1 MNMVELLD
9 ELLDKREKQNIQA
22 ERHKQSRDRL
32 NDETRGWVDKRDRL
46 NSEVR
51 KLIEQATKHRMERDR
66 LNEEVKK
73 VKAQRDEWN
82 RKVNELAERLTR
94 LKREN
99 APKGAASVG
108 LLKKKLKAMEFQQM
122 TSVLSPDKE
131 RELIDAMSH
140 LQAEIREKEKLLEE
154 NEEIKAAIRDSKEA
168 KKTAEAHHKQV
179 EELAQKAQDEHDAM
193 MKIYEQSDALRK
205 EADRAQED
213 FIKTKL
219 AADEEHKRHIE
230 LIRQVHD
237 YDKIIAGI
245 RQKQSGGRVT
255 KDEVTVKQEAEAIY
269 ERFKKGEKLSTE
281 DLMTLQKSGYL

>member
-1 MNMVELLD
+1 MVELLD

-22 ERHKQSRDRL
+22 ERHKQQRDRL
-32 NDETRGWVDKRDRL
+32 NEETRHCVERRDKL

-73 VKAQRDEWN
+73 VKALRDEWN
-82 RKVNELAERLTR
+82 HRVNEFAERLTR
-94 LKREN
+94 LKKEN

-108 LLKKKLKAMEFQQM
+108 LLKKRLKAMEFQQM

-131 RELIDAMSH
+131 RELIDAMSR
-140 LQAEIREKEKLLEE
+140 LQAEIKGKEKLLEE
-154 NEEIKAAIRDSKEA
+154 NEEIKAAIRESKEA
-168 KKTAEAHHKQV
+168 KKTAEASHKQV
-179 EELAQKAQDEHDAM
+179 EEFAQKAQDEHDSM

-205 EADRAQED
+205 DADRAQED

-219 AADEEHKRHIE
+219 AADEEHKTHIE

-245 RQKQSGGRVT
+245 RQKQTGGRGA
-255 KDEVTVKQEAEAIY
+255 KDEATMKQEAEAIY